1 MGDSY
6 NSGRAFKNIG
16 LNINS
21 ENININK
28 IIDLAPEKE
37 FAFVKKEM
45 PNLNYFFSK
54 FHCERGLFPITM
66 EIFQFYFNKLN
77 SNIK

>member
-45 PNLNYFFSK
+45 PNLNTTENPDK
-54 FHCERGLFPITM
+54 G
-66 EIFQFYFNKLN
+66 
-77 SNIK
+77 SNTNNNQVNI

>member
-45 PNLNYFFSK
+45 PNLNKYLKLIFEALNKNKDGQISYQELK
-54 FHCERGLFPITM
+54 QGL
-66 EIFQFYFNKLN
+66 LN
-77 SNIK
+77 